1 MKSQMGWWHD
11 NGMNWTERI
20 SSMLSW
26 ARETWHDTKR
36 FPWKNTAITLY
47 ERFREDR
54 LGLTA
59 SSLTFT
65 TLISLVPLFTV
76 ALAIFG
82 ALPMFDQLQVT
93 LQRWLVSSM
102 VPESIAKPVMVNL
115 NLFVSK
121 ASQMGLAG
129 GVFFVV
135 TALALILTID
145 RKLNDIWRVRRPRG
159 VTQRVLV
166 YWAVLT
172 LGPLVLALSLTLT
185 AYAMG
190 DQRALIKGLSVGTRV
205 WLEALEWVLVVG
217 GIAALYRYVPNTHV
231 RWSHA
236 LLGGLFVAIG
246 FDAAKALLGWYF
258 ASIPTYALV
267 YGAFAAVPILLIWV
281 YVAWVIVLLGAVI
294 AAYLPSLLS
303 GIARRGDTPGWD
315 FQLAIEV
322 LGQLHAVQHGPEKG
336 LTSEALA
343 NRLKVSPLQLE
354 EALAT
359 LSSLDWVG
367 SLKEDDERYVLLVS
381 PKQTPLRPL
390 IDRLL
395 LSPSSNTRLFSNV
408 SGWASLSLGQVLSH
422 VHLD

>member
-1 MKSQMGWWHD
+1 
-11 NGMNWTERI
+11 
-20 SSMLSW
+20 MLTW
-26 ARETWHDTKR
+26 ARETWHETKR

-217 GIAALYRYVPNTHV
+217 ASPLCTATCPTPMC
-231 RWSHA
+231 A
-236 LLGGLFVAIG
+236 GLT
-246 FDAAKALLGWYF
+246 
-258 ASIPTYALV
+258 PC
-267 YGAFAAVPILLIWV
+267 WV
-281 YVAWVIVLLGAVI
+281 VCL
-294 AAYLPSLLS
+294 LPS
-303 GIARRGDTPGWD
+303 
-315 FQLAIEV
+315 
-322 LGQLHAVQHGPEKG
+322 
-336 LTSEALA
+336 ALMPP
-343 NRLKVSPLQLE
+343 KPC
-354 EALAT
+354 
-359 LSSLDWVG
+359 WVG
-367 SLKEDDERYVLLVS
+367 
-381 PKQTPLRPL
+381 TLRPFPPTHWFTG
-390 IDRLL
+390 RLQR
-395 LSPSSNTRLFSNV
+395 SQFCWY
-408 SGWASLSLGQVLSH
+408 GFISLG
-422 VHLD
+422 

>member
-1 MKSQMGWWHD
+1 MGWWHD
-11 NGMNWTERI
+11 TGMNWTERI
-20 SSMLSW
+20 IPMLTW

-159 VTQRVLV
+159 VTQRVLI

-205 WLEALEWVLVVG
+205 WLEALEWLLVVG

-246 FDAAKALLGWYF
+246 FDGAKALLGWYF
-258 ASIPTYALV
+258 ASIPTYAMV

-281 YVAWVIVLLGAVI
+281 YIAWVIVLLGAVI

-322 LGQLHAVQHGPEKG
+322 LGQLHAARYAPEKG
-336 LTSEALA
+336 MTSEALSD
-343 NRLKVSPLQLE
+343 NLKVSPLQLE
-354 EALAT
+354 EALASLT
-359 LSSLDWVG
+359 SLDWVAPI
-367 SLKEDDERYVLLVS
+367 KEEQERHVLLIN
-381 PKQTPLRPL
+381 PEQTPLRPL
-390 IDRLL
+390 VDRLL
-395 LSPSSNTRLFSNV
+395 LAPHV
-408 SGWASLSLGQVLSH
+408 SVQPFVLQSAWASMNVGQALKI
-422 VHLD
+422 

>member
-1 MKSQMGWWHD
+1 
-11 NGMNWTERI
+11 
-20 SSMLSW
+20 
-26 ARETWHDTKR
+26 
-36 FPWKNTAITLY
+36 
-47 ERFREDR
+47 
-54 LGLTA
+54 
-59 SSLTFT
+59 
-65 TLISLVPLFTV
+65 
-76 ALAIFG
+76 
-82 ALPMFDQLQVT
+82 
-93 LQRWLVSSM
+93 
-102 VPESIAKPVMVNL
+102 
-115 NLFVSK
+115 
-121 ASQMGLAG
+121 MGLAG

-246 FDAAKALLGWYF
+246 FDGAKALLGWYF

-281 YVAWVIVLLGAVI
+281 YIAWVIVLLGAVI

-322 LGQLHAVQHGPEKG
+322 LGQLHSVQHGSEKG

-343 NRLKVSPLQLE
+343 QRLKVSPLQLE

-359 LSSLDWVG
+359 LTSLDWVAPI
-367 SLKEDDERYVLLVS
+367 KEDDERHVMLIDPSL
-381 PKQTPLRPL
+381 TPVRPL
-390 IDRLL
+390 VDRLL
-395 LSPSSNTRLFSNV
+395 LSPHTSMRAFAQGSAWSTLTV
-408 SGWASLSLGQVLSH
+408 QQSLKA
-422 VHLD
+422 

>member
-1 MKSQMGWWHD
+1 MKPLLGWWHD
-11 NGMNWTERI
+11 TGMDWTERI
-20 SSMLSW
+20 TPMLAW
-26 ARETWHDTKR
+26 ARETWHDFKR
-36 FPWKNTAITLY
+36 FPWKNTALTLY

-82 ALPMFDQLQVT
+82 AMPMFDQLQVT

-121 ASQMGLAG
+121 ASQMGWAG

-205 WLEALEWVLVVG
+205 WLEVLEWILVVG
-217 GIAALYRYVPNTHV
+217 GMAALYRFVPNTHV

-281 YVAWVIVLLGAVI
+281 FVAWVIVLWGAVI

-315 FQLAIEV
+315 FQLALEV
-322 LGQLHAVQHGPEKG
+322 LAQLRAVQHAPEKG
-336 LTSEALA
+336 LTSDALA
-343 NRLKVSPLQLE
+343 SRLKVSPLQLE
-354 EALAT
+354 EALAV
-359 LSSLDWVG
+359 LSRLDWVAPI
-367 SLKEDDERYVLLVS
+367 KEDEERYVLLIDPS
-381 PKQTPLRPL
+381 LTPVRPL

-395 LSPSSNTRLFSNV
+395 LSPHDSMLAFAHRSA
-408 SGWASLSLGQVLSH
+408 WASLTVEQSLPS
-422 VHLD
+422 

>member
-1 MKSQMGWWHD
+1 MIP
-11 NGMNWTERI
+11 GMNRTERMNP
-20 SSMLSW
+20 MLTW
-26 ARETWHDTKR
+26 ARETWHEAKR

-82 ALPMFDQLQVT
+82 ALPMFDQLQMT

-102 VPESIAKPVMVNL
+102 VPESIAKPVLFNL
-115 NLFVSK
+115 NVCVSK
-121 ASQMGLAG
+121 SSQMGLAG

-185 AYAMG
+185 AYAVG

-217 GIAALYRYVPNTHV
+217 GIAALYRYVPNTPV
-231 RWSHA
+231 RWTHA
-236 LLGGLFVAIG
+236 LLGGLFVALG
-246 FDAAKALLGWYF
+246 LDAAKALLGWYF
-258 ASIPTYALV
+258 ASIPTYSVV

-315 FQLAIEV
+315 FQLALEV
-322 LGQLHAVQHGPEKG
+322 LGQLQSVQHGPDKG
-336 LTSEALA
+336 LTSEALSQ
-343 NRLKVSPLQLE
+343 RLQVSPLQLE

-359 LSSLDWVG
+359 LTRLDWVAPI
-367 SLKEDDERYVLLVS
+367 KEDEERHVLLIDPS
-381 PKQTPLRPL
+381 QTPVRPL
-390 IDRLL
+390 VDALL
-395 LSPSSNTRLFSNV
+395 LLPHASMQAFARGSAWDTLTVKQSLTTRSTTP
-408 SGWASLSLGQVLSH
+408 AA
-422 VHLD
+422 

>member
-1 MKSQMGWWHD
+1 
-11 NGMNWTERI
+11 
-20 SSMLSW
+20 
-26 ARETWHDTKR
+26 
-36 FPWKNTAITLY
+36 
-47 ERFREDR
+47 
-54 LGLTA
+54 
-59 SSLTFT
+59 
-65 TLISLVPLFTV
+65 
-76 ALAIFG
+76 
-82 ALPMFDQLQVT
+82 
-93 LQRWLVSSM
+93 M
-102 VPESIAKPVMVNL
+102 VPDSIAKPVMVNL

-322 LGQLHAVQHGPEKG
+322 LGQLHSVQHGSEKG

-343 NRLKVSPLQLE
+343 QRLKVSPLQLE

-359 LSSLDWVG
+359 LTSLDWVAPI
-367 SLKEDDERYVLLVS
+367 KEDDERHVMLIDPSL
-381 PKQTPLRPL
+381 TPVRPL
-390 IDRLL
+390 VDRLL
-395 LSPSSNTRLFSNV
+395 LSPHTSMRAFALGSAWSTLTV
-408 SGWASLSLGQVLSH
+408 QQSLKA
-422 VHLD
+422 

>member
-1 MKSQMGWWHD
+1 MGWWHD
-11 NGMNWTERI
+11 KGMNWITWV
-20 SSMLSW
+20 S
-26 ARETWHDTKR
+26 ETWHEAKH

-47 ERFREDR
+47 ERFREDH

-65 TLISLVPLFTV
+65 TLIALVPLFTV

-82 ALPMFDQLQVT
+82 ALPMFDQLQTT
-93 LQRWLVSSM
+93 LQRWLVSAM
-102 VPESIAKPVMVNL
+102 VPESIAKPVLL
-115 NLFVSK
+115 NLGVFVSK
-121 ASQMGLAG
+121 TRQMGVAG
-129 GVFFVV
+129 GAFFVV

-159 VTQRVLV
+159 MTQRVLV

-185 AYAMG
+185 AYAVG

-217 GIAALYRYVPNTHV
+217 GMAALYRYVPNTHV

-236 LLGGLFVAIG
+236 FLGGLFVAVG
-246 FDAAKALLGWYF
+246 FDVAKALLGWYF
-258 ASIPTYALV
+258 ASIPTYSLI

-294 AAYLPSLLS
+294 AAYLPTLLS
-303 GIARRGDTPGWD
+303 GIARRGDAPGWD
-315 FQLAIEV
+315 FQLALEV
-322 LGQLHAVQHGPEKG
+322 VGQLHAVQYAQHKG
-336 LTSEALA
+336 LTSTELA
-343 NRLKVSPLQLE
+343 HRLQVSPLQLE

-359 LSSLDWVG
+359 LTALDWVA
-367 SLKEDDERYVLLVS
+367 SLKEDDERHVLLVR
-381 PKQTPLRPL
+381 PEQTPLRPL
-390 IDRLL
+390 MDRLL
-395 LSPSSNTRLFSNV
+395 IAPSSSVEALADACAWSSTTLVQALPRQAISPTGAN
-408 SGWASLSLGQVLSH
+408 Q
-422 VHLD
+422 

>member
-1 MKSQMGWWHD
+1 MKWIT
-11 NGMNWTERI
+11 WT
-20 SSMLSW
+20 
-26 ARETWHDTKR
+26 RETWHETKR
-36 FPWKNTAITLY
+36 FPWKNTAVTLY

-65 TLISLVPLFTV
+65 TLISLVPLLTV
-76 ALAIFG
+76 ALAVFG
-82 ALPMFDQLQVT
+82 ALPMFEQFQIT

-102 VPESIAKPVMVNL
+102 VPESIAKPVLLNL
-115 NLFVSK
+115 NQFVSK
-121 ASQMGLAG
+121 TSQMGMAG

-159 VTQRVLV
+159 VTQRILV

-185 AYAMG
+185 AYAVG
-190 DQRALIKGLSVGTRV
+190 DQRALIKGLSVGTRF
-205 WLEALEWVLVVG
+205 WLESLEWVLVVG
-217 GIAALYRYVPNTHV
+217 GIAALYRYVPNTSV

-236 LLGGLFVAIG
+236 LAGGLFVAIG

-258 ASIPTYALV
+258 SSIPTYSLI

-281 YVAWVIVLLGAVI
+281 YIAWVIVLLGAVI

-322 LGQLHAVQHGPEKG
+322 LGQLHGAQHAPEKG
-336 LTSEALA
+336 LTSEALSH
-343 NRLKVSPLQLE
+343 NLKVSPLQLE

-359 LSSLDWVG
+359 LTSLDWVAPI
-367 SLKEDDERYVLLVS
+367 KEEQERHVLLID
-381 PKQTPLRPL
+381 PEQTPLRPL
-390 IDRLL
+390 MDRLL
-395 LSPSSNTRLFSNV
+395 LAPNASVQAFVNHSA
-408 SGWASLSLGQVLSH
+408 WASLSVGRALKI
-422 VHLD
+422 

>member
-1 MKSQMGWWHD
+1 
-11 NGMNWTERI
+11 MNWTQRI
-20 SSMLSW
+20 SPFRAW
-26 ARETWHDTKR
+26 ARETWRETKH

-82 ALPMFDQLQVT
+82 ALPMFDQLQST
-93 LQRWLVSSM
+93 LQRWLVTSM
-102 VPESIAKPVMVNL
+102 VPESISKPVLLNL
-115 NLFVSK
+115 NQFISK
-121 ASQMGLAG
+121 TSQMGWAG

-145 RKLNDIWRVRRPRG
+145 RKLNDIWRVRRVRG

-166 YWAVLT
+166 YWSVLT
-172 LGPLVLALSLTLT
+172 LGPLVLALSLILT
-185 AYAMG
+185 AYAVG
-190 DQRALIKGLSVGTRV
+190 DQRALVKGLSMGTRF
-205 WLEALEWVLVVG
+205 WLEALEWFLVVG

-231 RWSHA
+231 RWTHA
-236 LLGGLFVAIG
+236 LVGGLFVALG

-258 ASIPTYALV
+258 ASIPTYSLV

-315 FQLAIEV
+315 FQLALEV
-322 LGQLHAVQHGPEKG
+322 LAELHAVQHAQDRG
-336 LTSEALA
+336 LTSESLSQ
-343 NRLKVSPLQLE
+343 RLRVSPLQLE

-359 LSSLDWVG
+359 LSTLDWVG
-367 SLKEDDERYVLLVS
+367 SLKEDEERHVLLVLPS
-381 PKQTPLRPL
+381 QTPVRPL

-395 LSPSSNTRLFSNV
+395 LRPTNSVQAFAEISQWSSATLD
-408 SGWASLSLGQVLSH
+408 AVLPRR
-422 VHLD
+422 VQI

>member
-1 MKSQMGWWHD
+1 
-11 NGMNWTERI
+11 MNWTERI
-20 SSMLSW
+20 NPSLTW
-26 ARETWHDTKR
+26 AQETWHDTKH

-76 ALAIFG
+76 ALAIFS
-82 ALPMFDQLQVT
+82 ALPMFDQLQLT
-93 LQRWLVSSM
+93 LQRWLVTSM
-102 VPESIAKPVMVNL
+102 VPDSIAKPVMQNL
-115 NLFVSK
+115 NQFISK
-121 ASQMGLAG
+121 TSQMGWAG

-145 RKLNDIWRVRRPRG
+145 RKLNDIWRVRRVRG

-185 AYAMG
+185 AYAVG
-190 DQRALIKGLSVGTRV
+190 DQRALVKGLSVGTRL
-205 WLEALEWVLVVG
+205 WLEALEWFLVVG
-217 GIAALYRYVPNTHV
+217 GIASLYRYVPNTHV
-231 RWSHA
+231 RWPHA
-236 LLGGLFVAIG
+236 LVGGLFVALG
-246 FDAAKALLGWYF
+246 FDAAKALLGWYL
-258 ASIPTYALV
+258 ASIPTYSMV

-315 FQLAIEV
+315 FQLALEV
-322 LGQLHAVQHGPEKG
+322 LAELHSVHHAQERG
-336 LTSEALA
+336 LTSEALSQ
-343 NRLKVSPLQLE
+343 RLRVSPLQLE
-354 EALAT
+354 ESLAT
-359 LSSLDWVG
+359 LLALDWVG
-367 SLKEDDERYVLLVS
+367 SLNEDPERHVLLVV
-381 PKQTPLRPL
+381 PAQTPVLPL
-390 IDRLL
+390 IERLL
-395 LSPSSNTRLFSNV
+395 LSPSSSIQAFAQGSAWQQTD
-408 SGWASLSLGQVLSH
+408 LGSVLPQGTKN
-422 VHLD
+422 

>member
-1 MKSQMGWWHD
+1 
-11 NGMNWTERI
+11 MNWTERI
-20 SSMLSW
+20 TPMLTW
-26 ARETWHDTKR
+26 ARETWHETKR

-267 YGAFAAVPILLIWV
+267 YGAFAAVPILLVWV
-281 YVAWVIVLLGAVI
+281 YIAWVIVLLGAVI

-322 LGQLHAVQHGPEKG
+322 LGQLHSVRHGPKKG

-343 NRLKVSPLQLE
+343 HRLKVSPLQLE

-359 LSSLDWVG
+359 LTSLDWVAPI
-367 SLKEDDERYVLLVS
+367 KEDEERHVLLIDPALTQV
-381 PKQTPLRPL
+381 RPL
-390 IDRLL
+390 VDRLL
-395 LSPSSNTRLFSNV
+395 LLPH
-408 SGWASLSLGQVLSH
+408 ASMQAFAQGSAWSTLTVQQSLKT
-422 VHLD
+422 

>member
-1 MKSQMGWWHD
+1 
-11 NGMNWTERI
+11 
-20 SSMLSW
+20 MLAW
-26 ARETWHDTKR
+26 ARETWHDTTR
-36 FPWKNTAITLY
+36 FPWRNTAITLY

-159 VTQRVLV
+159 VTQRILV

-185 AYAMG
+185 AYAVG
-190 DQRALIKGLSVGTRV
+190 DQRALIKGLSAGTRV

-246 FDAAKALLGWYF
+246 FDAAKAMLGWYF

-315 FQLAIEV
+315 FQLAIEL
-322 LGQLHAVQHGPEKG
+322 LGQLHSVQHGCEKG
-336 LTSEALA
+336 LTSEALSQ
-343 NRLKVSPLQLE
+343 RLKVSPLQLE

-359 LSSLDWVG
+359 LTDLDWVAP
-367 SLKEDDERYVLLVS
+367 LKEDNERHVLLIDPS
-381 PKQTPLRPL
+381 QTLVRPL
-390 IDRLL
+390 VDRLL
-395 LSPSSNTRLFSNV
+395 LRPDVAMQGFVQGSAWSTLTVQQSIAN
-408 SGWASLSLGQVLSH
+408 
-422 VHLD
+422 

>member
-1 MKSQMGWWHD
+1 MIP
-11 NGMNWTERI
+11 GMNRTERI
-20 SSMLSW
+20 NPMLTW
-26 ARETWHDTKR
+26 ARETWHEAKR

-102 VPESIAKPVMVNL
+102 VPDSIAKPVLVNL
-115 NLFVSK
+115 NVFVSK
-121 ASQMGLAG
+121 SSQMGLAG

-185 AYAMG
+185 AYAVG

-217 GIAALYRYVPNTHV
+217 GIAALYRYVPNTPV
-231 RWSHA
+231 RWTHA
-236 LLGGLFVAIG
+236 LLGGLFVALG
-246 FDAAKALLGWYF
+246 LDAAKALLGWYF
-258 ASIPTYALV
+258 ASIPTYSVV

-315 FQLAIEV
+315 FQLALEV
-322 LGQLHAVQHGPEKG
+322 LGQLGCVQHGPDKG

-343 NRLKVSPLQLE
+343 HRLQVSPLQLE

-359 LSSLDWVG
+359 LTRLDWVAPI
-367 SLKEDDERYVLLVS
+367 KEDEERHVLLIDPS
-381 PKQTPLRPL
+381 QTLVRPL
-390 IDRLL
+390 VDGLL
-395 LSPSSNTRLFSNV
+395 LLPHASIQAFAQSSAWDTLTV
-408 SGWASLSLGQVLSH
+408 SQSLTVRSFEPRA
-422 VHLD
+422 

>member
-1 MKSQMGWWHD
+1 MPALGWWHD
-11 NGMNWTERI
+11 TGMNWTEQI
-20 SSMLSW
+20 NPMLSW
-26 ARETWHDTKR
+26 ARQTWHETKR

-65 TLISLVPLFTV
+65 TLIALVPLFTV

-82 ALPMFDQLQVT
+82 ALPMFDQMQAT

-102 VPESIAKPVMVNL
+102 VPDSIAKPVMVNL

-121 ASQMGLAG
+121 ASQMGVAG

-205 WLEALEWVLVVG
+205 WLEVLEWVLVVG

-343 NRLKVSPLQLE
+343 TRLKVSPLQLE
-354 EALAT
+354 EALAA
-359 LSSLDWVG
+359 LASLDWVAPI
-367 SLKEDDERYVLLVS
+367 KEDDERHVMLIDPSL
-381 PKQTPLRPL
+381 TPVRPL
-390 IDRLL
+390 VDRLL
-395 LSPSSNTRLFSNV
+395 LTPHNAMQAFAQRSAWGSLTVKQSLPS
-408 SGWASLSLGQVLSH
+408 
-422 VHLD
+422 